1 MVERHLLKIFA
12 SLNPPRELKN
22 SVALI
27 FQSTYKKVCE
37 SIKAK
42 IHKASKPKNIVK
54 VNPEPKKTQT
64 RSLSSDIKI
73 VRKNYLENF
82 IEKLGE
88 NKTQAAKFIKDQKKR
103 EERQKQREEEFQKK
117 RNEEFELEERLREE
131 ERLKQEIEK
140 HKKIEKLRM
149 SSERRKNELSYYKE
163 LLVSKDRESGSV
175 TPYYKHIEEEFVY
188 KVEIP
193 ELERRKRELQQKRE
207 MFKPISL
214 SEIREHAKKVEAMMQ
229 EIQTRKK
236 QSQRSRILDERIANI
251 SHIKT
256 KMLVDVIKEK
266 RQVAEAETLKYN
278 EKKNRYDKKK
288 QYSQIVN
295 EMFPPSIDKFKEQEM
310 KLIKARLQ
318 IPVKLKTPNLTSND
332 NSRTDYTRS
341 VSVQPHK
348 WKRNNMIPEPP
359 EKREGKPVFYLE
371 EQRKKR
377 NVSES
382 VDTSLLS
389 WKDKVENCE
398 DSEEKLKILKINA
411 EKLEKAAKRLELKL
425 NSKNLNVDMAKKVDD
440 LLINSIR
447 AKLDYLK

>member
-1 MVERHLLKIFA
+1 MVDKHLSRIFA

-22 SVALI
+22 SVNLI
-27 FQSTYKKVCE
+27 FKSTYKKVCE

-42 IHKASKPKNIVK
+42 IIKASKPKLAVK
-54 VNPEPKKTQT
+54 TNPEPPTTQI

-73 VRKNYLENF
+73 MRKNYLENF
-82 IEKLGE
+82 IEKLSE
-88 NKTQAAKFIKDQKKR
+88 NKSQAAKFIKDQKKR
-103 EERQKQREEEFQKK
+103 EKRQKQREDGLLRKRMEES
-117 RNEEFELEERLREE
+117 ELEERFREE
-131 ERLKQEIEK
+131 EKLKQEIEK
-140 HKKIEKLRM
+140 NKKIEKLRM
-149 SSERRKNELSYYKE
+149 SSERRKNEISYYKE
-163 LLVSKDRESGSV
+163 HFVSKDREFGSV
-175 TPYYKHIEEEFVY
+175 TPYYRHIEEDFMH

-214 SEIREHAKKVEAMMQ
+214 SEIREHAKKVEIMMQ
-229 EIQTRKK
+229 EIQMRKRQK
-236 QSQRSRILDERIANI
+236 QRAKVLDERIANI

-256 KMLVDVIKEK
+256 KLLVDVIKEK
-266 RQVAEAETLKYN
+266 RKVAEVETLKYN

-295 EMFPPSIDKFKEQEM
+295 EMFPPTIDKFKEQEM

-318 IPVKLKTPNLTSND
+318 IPVTLKTPNLISCE
-332 NSRTDYTRS
+332 NSRADYTRS

-348 WKRNNMIPEPP
+348 WKKNNMIPEPA
-359 EKREGKPVFYLE
+359 EKRQGKPVFYLE

-382 VDTSLLS
+382 IDTSLLS
-389 WKDKVENCE
+389 WKDRVENCE
-398 DSEEKLKILKINA
+398 DSEEKLKILKKNA
-411 EKLEKAAKRLELKL
+411 EKFEKAAKRLELKL
-425 NSKNLNVDMAKKVDD
+425 NNKNLNVDTAKQVDD
-440 LLINSIR
+440 LLINSIK